1 MDWSRWGRPI
11 APPPDLQ
18 LEDDDGAG
26 LGRGPRRHVDA
37 ERDRHQARLGG
48 RSDFTPVQLG
58 LVHLRAL
65 PPAFVAFYTA
75 EIAICVAVDSL
86 PPAAVAFYAA
96 VAATLSVSLA
106 ATLGVALAIVSFKGR
121 RRTEAE
127 VNLSCQRWLP
137 CGRYSRSRG

>member
-1 MDWSRWGRPI
+1 M
-11 APPPDLQ
+11 
-18 LEDDDGAG
+18 
-26 LGRGPRRHVDA
+26 DA

-48 RSDFTPVQLG
+48 RSDFTPAQLG

-65 PPAFVAFYTA
+65 PPAFVAFYAA

-96 VAATLSVSLA
+96 VAALSVSLA

-121 RRTEAE
+121 
-127 VNLSCQRWLP
+127 
-137 CGRYSRSRG
+137 